1 MIYLKSVLIG
11 LVALIV
17 SAVVVVFVVFVA
29 FVGLG
34 VWDWAHGG
42 RGHGGSSIDFTIGFS
57 GRSPVDWTLPIL
69 IFAAAF
75 YWEYR
80 RLSR

>member
-11 LVALIV
+11 LVAVLV
-17 SAVVVVFVVFVA
+17 STVVVVLVA

-34 VWDWAHGG
+34 VWEWAHGG
-42 RGHGGSSIDFTIGFS
+42 WEHGGSSIDFTLGFS

-69 IFAAAF
+69 IFGAGF

>member
-11 LVALIV
+11 LVAVLVSGIV
-17 SAVVVVFVVFVA
+17 VVFVA

-34 VWDWAHGG
+34 VWEWVHAG
-42 RGHGGSSIDFTIGFS
+42 RVYGGSSIDFTLGFS
-57 GRSPVDWTLPIL
+57 GRSPVDWTLPIV
-69 IFAAAF
+69 IFVAAF

>member
-1 MIYLKSVLIG
+1 MICLKSVLVG
-11 LVALIV
+11 LVALLV
-17 SAVVVVFVVFVA
+17 SAVVVVFVA
-29 FVGLG
+29 FIGLG
-34 VWDWAHGG
+34 VWEWARGG
-42 RGHGGSSIDFTIGFS
+42 WAHGGSSIDFTLGFS

-69 IFAAAF
+69 IFFAAF

>member
-1 MIYLKSVLIG
+1 MIYLKSTLIG
-11 LVALIV
+11 LAAVLV
-17 SAVVVVFVVFVA
+17 SAVVVVFVA

-34 VWDWAHGG
+34 VWERAHGGWAHGG
-42 RGHGGSSIDFTIGFS
+42 SSMDFTLGFS

-69 IFAAAF
+69 IFVAAF
-75 YWEYR
+75 YWEHR